1 MVTKDLIDDVASKA
15 RLSKKEAEAAIN
27 AVFAG
32 ITDGLINDPEHKV
45 LVSGFGIF
53 EVKETKARKG
63 VNPATQEAIE
73 IPSSKRVSFRVSKT
87 LKEAVKYFK

>member
-1 MVTKDLIDDVASKA
+1 MNKSELVSAIATKAD
-15 RLSKKEAEAAIN
+15 LSKKEAEAAIN

-87 LKEAVKYFK
+87 LKEAVK

>member
-15 RLSKKEAEAAIN
+15 RLSKKDAEAAIN

-32 ITDGLINDPEHKV
+32 ITDGLLNDPEHKV
-45 LVSGFGIF
+45 LISGFGIF

-63 VNPATQEAIE
+63 VNPLTQESID
-73 IPSSKRVSFRVSKT
+73 IPASKRIAFRVSKT
-87 LKEAVKYFK
+87 LKESVK